1 MSHKRIYDLQIRGKL
16 RDGTACVYRIQY
28 TARIREVLEKI
39 QGSPCDPWSDL
50 LEILRRVELSDHC
63 GTEFIGDGPT
73 F

>member
-1 MSHKRIYDLQIRGKL
+1 MSHKRLYDLQIRGQL

-28 TARIREVLEKI
+28 AARIREVLEKI

-50 LEILRRVELSDHC
+50 LEILGRVEFFDHG
-63 GTEFIGDGPT
+63 GTEFIGNSPA